1 MKILIYTFVFNLCLG
16 GCSLLPVQF
25 QVVSWAADGLSLITT
40 QKSLSDHSLS
50 FVTQKD
56 CAIWRGIVEGNIC
69 RKYPIKT
76 ILVAEHTNKNLK
88 WNNKDQKQPNIDN
101 PYLEIL

>member
-1 MKILIYTFVFNLCLG
+1 MKIVMYTFIFSLCLG

-25 QVVSWAADGLSLITT
+25 QVASWAADGLSLITT

-56 CAIWRGIVEGNIC
+56 CAIWRGFIEGNIC
-69 RKYPIKT
+69 RKHEVET
-76 ILVAEHTNKNLK
+76 ILIAKRIHNMPTWNKKIQN
-88 WNNKDQKQPNIDN
+88 QPNIESL
-101 PYLEIL
+101 YLQIL